1 MNRLTTMRAAAAAL
15 LLAGVQFAHAH
26 AFPTHQAPSAGETV
40 TASPP
45 RVAIDFDDGLEP
57 AFSSIAVTDA
67 QGRAV
72 TNGKGEVDA
81 SNRKHMSVALNPLA
95 PGVYTVAWVARP
107 THTAPRLR
115 MAGARRTASRRV
127 RTGSSPPLRAAGR
140 CRAGTAFRCSTR
152 TARSAG

>member
-95 PGVYTVAWVARP
+95 PGVYTVAWVARARDGHPPQGANPVTVNCPDPRPRP
-107 THTAPRLR
+107 TTCNSARGGPR
-115 MAGARRTASRRV
+115 
-127 RTGSSPPLRAAGR
+127 PPP
-140 CRAGTAFRCSTR
+140 
-152 TARSAG
+152 